1 MANAPTTAELQAL
14 IQQLQ
19 AQVQAL
25 QNAAATAAPAAQAA
39 TTAAPSV
46 VVFADTPQTLGA
58 EDLIDYSSKRGSEI
72 YKQGIAALDDK
83 SLTDGFNM
91 TANQTVVFTEAF
103 LSRATAM
110 GWNKGS
116 KQITT
121 FNNSSGVPVDII
133 KSYDQID
140 EATLKTACERFCK
153 PGGTDSESRAKQ
165 NNTMMSMCLNKSLT
179 AKAKASLLTYRNEYT
194 FDGVEYAPLMYKIIM
209 HLATIDSVATTQTLR
224 DNLQNLG
231 VFAVTVK
238 GDIDKIN
245 AEFDTNYSQLIARGA
260 TVDDPIGILF
270 EAYLLV
276 PCYNFTKYMSNK
288 HDAYLDGNL
297 STITHEA
304 LMSMAKRKFD
314 FLKTKGKWGAKSPD
328 DEKIV
333 AMAAEIKALKGQLKL
348 DPKLSAIAGEQKNE
362 DKPKKKNNKNTAN
375 KKDQKKDEAW
385 KKVPPKEGE
394 SKEGKKVGKYTFNW
408 CEHHMAWTV
417 HKPADCNLGK
427 QRKEDQKK
435 AKANSAVVASSAT
448 TPSTTL
454 SNRYA
459 ALLATIA
466 TLSDEE

>member
-1 MANAPTTAELQAL
+1 MANAPTIADLQAL
-14 IQQLQ
+14 ILQLQ
-19 AQVQAL
+19 NQVTAL
-25 QNAAATAAPAAQAA
+25 ENAAATAAPAAPAA
-39 TTAAPSV
+39 TTAATTA

-133 KSYDQID
+133 KSYGQID

-153 PGGTDSESRAKQ
+153 PGQPDAESRAKQ

-179 AKAKASLLTYRNEYT
+179 ASAKASLLTYRNEYT

-209 HLATIDSVATTQTLR
+209 RLATIDSVATTQTLR

-231 VFAVTVK
+231 VFAVTVQ

-245 AEFDTNYSQLIARGA
+245 AEFDTNYSQLLARGA
-260 TVDDPIGILF
+260 TLDDPIGILF

-276 PCYNFTKYMSNK
+276 PCYNFTKYIGTK
-288 HDAYLDGNL
+288 HDDYLDGSL
-297 STITHEA
+297 TGLTHEA
-304 LMSMAKRKFD
+304 MMSMAKRKFD

-333 AMAAEIKALKGQLKL
+333 AMTAEINTLKGQLKL
-348 DPKLSAIAGEQKNE
+348 DPKLSAIADEGEKG
-362 DKPKKKNNKNTAN
+362 DNKSS
-375 KKDQKKDEAW
+375 KKKDEAW
-385 KKVPPKEGE
+385 KKEPPKAGE
-394 SKEGKKVGKYTFNW
+394 SKEGKKVGKFTFNW

-417 HKPADCNLGK
+417 HKPADCLLGK
-427 QRKEDQKK
+427 QHKEEQKK
-435 AKANSAVVASSAT
+435 PIKANSATIAAAATSAMNPQFAS
-448 TPSTTL
+448 
-454 SNRYA
+454 
-459 ALLATIA
+459 LLAA
-466 TLSDEE
+466 MANLDQNE